1 MTEFINIFKKIRY
14 VLSKKQAGK
23 FWGVMA
29 FVILGAFVETIS
41 TYLVLPFSNA
51 IMQMERILENRYY
64 RGLYEFFHFDNVYEL
79 AGLLAA
85 AVAVMF
91 LLRNMVKLLITAVQL
106 RYISGC
112 RSEMACKVFYLCAYK
127 PYDYYV
133 KSSTADIQ
141 GLAVNDA
148 NRASAVINGLLCLMS
163 DLVTVIMML
172 CVLFITNVQLTVFAM
187 FLIVFLTLCVNKLAA
202 KKINRAGKE
211 NVRCF
216 NALNQSIQQFVG
228 ASKYILTT
236 KRQNRF
242 IKTFNKAAND
252 YAKAEMISGIC
263 SALPSAVLSGFGLSG
278 IFFYMAALAFFGS
291 NLAEM
296 IGVLG
301 VFALA
306 AYRLIP
312 LVGSAGSQINT
323 IKYYSVHLKNIYDF
337 YCEANANGDSP
348 IPLQLETK
356 RLVYYPPLKDGI
368 ELKSIFF
375 KFSDS
380 RNWLFKDVNIF
391 IPANKS
397 TAFIGV
403 TGAGKTTLADI
414 ILGLRK
420 ADSGLVLAD
429 GRNIENE
436 SEKWADQ
443 IGYIPQFIY
452 LSDDSIRNNVAYGY
466 EGNDICDDMIW
477 KCLEDAQIKDFVQSL
492 PDGLDTVTGENGIR
506 LSGGQR
512 QRIGIARALYHDPPV
527 LVMDEAT
534 SALDNE
540 TEAAIIESVNS
551 FAGRKTLIIIA
562 HRLSTIE
569 ACDFV
574 YKVTDEGVS
583 AESGYGM
590 DWR

>member
-1 MTEFINIFKKIRY
+1 MTEFISILKKVRY
-14 VLSKKQAGK
+14 VLSKKQARN

-29 FVILGAFVETIS
+29 FIVLGAFVETIS
-41 TYLVLPFSNA
+41 TYLVLPFLNA
-51 IMQMERILENRYY
+51 IMQMEHILENKYY
-64 RGLYEFFHFDNVYEL
+64 RRLYEFFHFNSAYEL

-91 LLRNMVKLLITAVQL
+91 LFRNIIKLLITAVQM

-112 RSEMACKVFYLCAYK
+112 KSGMACRAFYLCAYK

-148 NRASAVINGLLCLMS
+148 NRASDVINGLLYLMS

-172 CVLFITNVQLTVFAM
+172 CVLFVTNVQLTVFAM
-187 FLIVFLTLCVNKLAA
+187 FLIVFLALCVNKFAS
-202 KKINRAGKE
+202 KKIHRAGKE
-211 NVRCF
+211 NIRCY
-216 NALNQSIQQFVG
+216 NALNHSIQQFAG

-236 KRQNRF
+236 KRQNSF
-242 IKTFNKAAND
+242 IKTFNKAAHD
-252 YAKAEMISGIC
+252 YAKADMISKIC
-263 SALPSAVLSGFGLSG
+263 STLPSVVLSGFGLSG
-278 IFFYMAALAFFGS
+278 IFFYMAVLAFFGN
-291 NLAEM
+291 NLSEM

-337 YCEANANGDSP
+337 YCEADVNGDSP
-348 IPLQLETK
+348 IPLQVETK
-356 RLVYYPPLKDGI
+356 RLVHYPPLKNGI
-368 ELKSIFF
+368 ELKKIFF
-375 KFSDS
+375 KFPDS
-380 RNWLFKDVNIF
+380 RNWLFEDVSMF

-420 ADSGLVLAD
+420 ADSGLILAD

-436 SEKWADQ
+436 GEKWADQ

-466 EGNDICDDMIW
+466 EGDDICDDMIW
-477 KCLEDAQIKDFVQSL
+477 KCLEDAQLKEFVQSL
-492 PDGLDTVTGENGIR
+492 PDGLDTVTGENGIK

-534 SALDNE
+534 SALDHE
-540 TEAAIIESVNS
+540 TEAAVIESVNS

-562 HRLSTIE
+562 HRSSTIK

-574 YKVTDEGVS
+574 YKVSDEGICAVS
-583 AESGYGM
+583 EYVM
-590 DWR
+590 EN